1 VPVSTAIPAEGSRP
15 HAMIR
20 APTLRRAVP
29 SRGQARSV
37 QNQAGA
43 ADTGV
48 RENLRD
54 LVVSART
61 AVGCEAG
68 TWGPVGSRPCRR
80 RRRGRTA
87 EVLPPIGG
95 GMRSALL
102 VMAFGGVARERVS
115 AFTPPDLASRADL
128 SASCRPVGAP
138 PCLQARRA
146 GARGRAAGYRDVGIC
161 NVERLECLPDQDGN
175 ARKRAHVAGGDD
187 EHDVERAYGERS
199 NGLYVGAGRLAS

>member
-146 GARGRAAGYRDVGIC
+146 GARGRGRPVARGLHEVPTTNADLIDVRFRSLSGRTPRYAPSGNGGQARLKGSIAA
-161 NVERLECLPDQDGN
+161 RL
-175 ARKRAHVAGGDD
+175 R
-187 EHDVERAYGERS
+187 
-199 NGLYVGAGRLAS
+199 